1 MYCSRRCQERDFS
14 LHKVECREL
23 HLLFGSGKST
33 TDATLLIRNFLSLR
47 QNETKTCKID
57 GTEINNDG
65 VSAVFC
71 GVEHFKSLQQTH
83 AALDT
88 QDKEQAHLAA
98 KALWN
103 QRKAL
108 LKSNSYLEAAFPD
121 TFDELQKE
129 LEQDL
134 GRFLVNNFGAT
145 DSMVRV
151 CASGVFPLGALL
163 NHSCMPNCIL
173 RYSFGGRK
181 QQCPLMEIVAAQ
193 DIAQGDEL
201 THSYVE
207 LIKHTRARKAELKK
221 LYRFDCD
228 CRRCSAA
235 ESEEGLI
242 SIPRSWLSLESSE
255 LARDILERYNP
266 FTRTQERDNET
277 MMLNEEKVIRPLS
290 NREATKLVEQKLEH
304 ARVCM
309 INGSL
314 EDELACL
321 QEANKILESAVIN
334 EHNLPLPSVS
344 TIDLYK
350 VRGER
355 LGSLIVA
362 GKTREAIFEC
372 EQIVAFLCLASHHLL
387 NYSLLG
393 LQLFTLGD
401 LYEASGAVSKAKS
414 TFCWARKIMTIS
426 HGNDSDMV
434 ELLNGKINQ

>member
-1 MYCSRRCQERDFS
+1 
-14 LHKVECREL
+14 
-23 HLLFGSGKST
+23 
-33 TDATLLIRNFLSLR
+33 
-47 QNETKTCKID
+47 
-57 GTEINNDG
+57 
-65 VSAVFC
+65 
-71 GVEHFKSLQQTH
+71 
-83 AALDT
+83 
-88 QDKEQAHLAA
+88 
-98 KALWN
+98 
-103 QRKAL
+103 
-108 LKSNSYLEAAFPD
+108 
-121 TFDELQKE
+121 
-129 LEQDL
+129 
-134 GRFLVNNFGAT
+134 
-145 DSMVRV
+145 
-151 CASGVFPLGALL
+151 
-163 NHSCMPNCIL
+163 
-173 RYSFGGRK
+173 
-181 QQCPLMEIVAAQ
+181 
-193 DIAQGDEL
+193 
-201 THSYVE
+201 
-207 LIKHTRARKAELKK
+207 
-221 LYRFDCD
+221 
-228 CRRCSAA
+228 
-235 ESEEGLI
+235 
-242 SIPRSWLSLESSE
+242 
-255 LARDILERYNP
+255 
-266 FTRTQERDNET
+266 
-277 MMLNEEKVIRPLS
+277 
-290 NREATKLVEQKLEH
+290 
-304 ARVCM
+304 M